1 MLAEPAPPLTDRVVT
16 DTQGS
21 ADCGV
26 GSAVS
31 GGQNDPGAQY
41 VAMLTADSTSPGPQQ
56 PPLPITEN
64 NLITV

>member
-1 MLAEPAPPLTDRVVT
+1 MLAEPTPPLTDRVVT

-26 GSAVS
+26 GCAVS
-31 GGQNDPGAQY
+31 SGQHDPGAQH
-41 VAMLTADSTSPGPQQ
+41 VAMLTADSTSPRAQQ

-64 NLITV
+64 NLITA